1 MMLMVKKKTI
11 FSAHL
16 VTTLR
21 LCRENLELL
30 LSERLLSSL
39 QIQGD
44 GNDSDVGNV
53 DVDEDVS
60 LGALALICCEPN
72 LSVQGSWMA
81 TTSYIAMH
89 CLTFDPILKPCRFSG
104 MKEALGLTAES
115 KVMLVS
121 KNCFKISQL
130 E

>member
-1 MMLMVKKKTI
+1 MMIMVKNKTI

-30 LSERLLSSL
+30 LSVRLLSSL
-39 QIQGD
+39 QIKGD

-53 DVDEDVS
+53 DDDEDGS

-81 TTSYIAMH
+81 TT
-89 CLTFDPILKPCRFSG
+89 FDI
-104 MKEALGLTAES
+104 
-115 KVMLVS
+115 V
-121 KNCFKISQL
+121 
-130 E
+130 

>member
-30 LSERLLSSL
+30 LSVRLLSSL
-39 QIQGD
+39 QIKGD
-44 GNDSDVGNV
+44 GNDSDVGDVGNV
-53 DVDEDVS
+53 DDDEDAS

-81 TTSYIAMH
+81 TT
-89 CLTFDPILKPCRFSG
+89 FDI
-104 MKEALGLTAES
+104 
-115 KVMLVS
+115 V
-121 KNCFKISQL
+121 
-130 E
+130 

>member
-30 LSERLLSSL
+30 LSVRLLSSL
-39 QIQGD
+39 QIKGN
-44 GNDSDVGNV
+44 GNDSDV
-53 DVDEDVS
+53 DDDEDVS
-60 LGALALICCEPN
+60 LGALALLCCEPN

-81 TTSYIAMH
+81 TT
-89 CLTFDPILKPCRFSG
+89 FDI
-104 MKEALGLTAES
+104 
-115 KVMLVS
+115 V
-121 KNCFKISQL
+121 
-130 E
+130 